1 MADRHVA
8 CFPAVCQG
16 KFLGQLL
23 GDVAV
28 CGLQVPGRG
37 NCIQISFHQF
47 PVVLDE
53 GEEDV
58 GELFLEE
65 GNDTCCPFHILR
77 ALALPSQSKRAT
89 RKPHA
94 HVCNTPLPP
103 SKPTGA

>member
-1 MADRHVA
+1 MADGHVA
-8 CFPAVCQG
+8 YFLRIRQG
-16 KFLGQLL
+16 KCFGQLL
-23 GDVAV
+23 GDMAV

-65 GNDTCCPFHILR
+65 GNGLLHEFVGVHC
-77 ALALPSQSKRAT
+77 
-89 RKPHA
+89 
-94 HVCNTPLPP
+94 V
-103 SKPTGA
+103 

>member
-58 GELFLEE
+58 GELFLEK
-65 GNDTCCPFHILR
+65 GNGLLHEFVRIHCVKYLFFR
-77 ALALPSQSKRAT
+77 FPSGKIS
-89 RKPHA
+89 
-94 HVCNTPLPP
+94 
-103 SKPTGA
+103 